1 MKQWLSDFA
10 DKFYLNFIAQNR
22 YLLLLNGLKITIYVT
37 LGAVILGILL
47 GVIVALMRI
56 SKNRILS
63 GIAGVYLTVIRG
75 TPSLIQLMIIYYV
88 VFSGIRISQVLVAII
103 AFGIN
108 SGAYVGEIVR
118 AGIQSIDKGQTE
130 ASRSLGLNHAQTML
144 YIILPQAF
152 RNILPALANEVITL
166 MKETSIVGYIAL
178 QDLTRAGDYIRS
190 RTFNAYMP
198 LLAVAV
204 IYLGMTMLLS
214 AVFKNIERRMHKND
228 SH

>member
-63 GIAGVYLTVIRG
+63 GIAEVYLTVIRG